1 LELVK
6 FEEALLEELAVILES
21 PVDANTDLLGDAG
34 LDSFGTMQVIVFL
47 EEEFGIQVPE
57 DQFDINDF
65 ASVATITRWALP
77 LIEARG
83 NGA

>member
-1 LELVK
+1 VELVK
-6 FEEALLEELAVILES
+6 FQKALIEELAVILEI
-21 PVDANTDLLGDAG
+21 PVDAETDLLAEAG

-57 DQFDINDF
+57 DQFDIKDF

-77 LIEARG
+77 LVKGAR
-83 NGA
+83 